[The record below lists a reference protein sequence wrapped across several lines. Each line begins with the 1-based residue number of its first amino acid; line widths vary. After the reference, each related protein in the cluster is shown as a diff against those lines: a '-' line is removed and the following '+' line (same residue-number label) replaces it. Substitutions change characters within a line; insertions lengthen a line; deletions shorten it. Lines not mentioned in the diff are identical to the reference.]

1 MKSESKSENVT
12 ISTRVTEDGYNV
24 KIVAEGVFV
33 RDGKEIHATAVR
45 EFSSYV
51 SVANS
56 VSKEDAIGAFK
67 RDALRELVTQLNL
80 HEVL

>member
-1 MKSESKSENVT
+1 MKSLLVL
-12 ISTRVTEDGYNV
+12 IQTEVVEEGYNV
-24 KIVAEGVFV
+24 TVI
-33 RDGKEIHATAVR
+33 ATAEFMNGEEVVNARSVR

-80 HEVL
+80 HGVL

>member
-1 MKSESKSENVT
+1 MKSLPVLIQTEV
-12 ISTRVTEDGYNV
+12 VEDGYNV
-24 KIVAEGVFV
+24 TIT
-33 RDGKEIHATAVR
+33 ATAEFMNGAEVVNARSVR

-56 VSKEDAIGAFK
+56 VSKEDAIAAFK

-80 HEVL
+80 HGVL